1 MNDVADHCTI
11 CHKCLNPCPVN
22 IDFGDVT
29 MRMRRIL
36 VDRGQKRFNPGAWA
50 AMQFLNVTDP
60 RAVRCCARGWP
71 SGASRG

>member
-36 VDRGQKRFNPGAWA
+36 IDRGKKRFNVGSWA
-50 AMQFLNVTDP
+50 AMQFLNVTDRVP
-60 RAVRCCARGWP
+60 CDCSAKGWP
-71 SGASRG
+71 SGALRG